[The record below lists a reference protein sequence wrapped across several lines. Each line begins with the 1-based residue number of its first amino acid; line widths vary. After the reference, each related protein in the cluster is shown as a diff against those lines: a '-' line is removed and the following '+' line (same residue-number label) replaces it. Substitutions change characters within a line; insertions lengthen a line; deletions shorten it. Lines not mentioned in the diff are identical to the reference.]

1 MDLTA
6 ITSEPF
12 MYVSKVVCS
21 IGHENKTKCTLI
33 QKYHVTNQALETK
46 IVVHTLTILLY
57 KKIN

>member
-1 MDLTA
+1 MH
-6 ITSEPF
+6 
-12 MYVSKVVCS
+12 VWKVVCS